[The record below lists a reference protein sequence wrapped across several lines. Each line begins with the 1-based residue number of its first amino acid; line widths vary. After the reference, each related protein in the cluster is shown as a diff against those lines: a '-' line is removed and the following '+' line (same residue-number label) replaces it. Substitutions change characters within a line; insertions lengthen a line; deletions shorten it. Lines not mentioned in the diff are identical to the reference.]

1 MYEMQLIRRKIVESA
16 KESIKQKASN
26 SEIYGKMQAVFI
38 EIDSSPEVSSLISNF
53 FLQESDPLA
62 WNTTNDI

>member
-1 MYEMQLIRRKIVESA
+1 MHFDLDMQFIRKKMVETA

-38 EIDSSPEVSSLISNF
+38 EMDNSSAVSTVSH
-53 FLQESDPLA
+53 LA
-62 WNTTNDI
+62 SSTA